1 VGIVLRSAFLS
12 GRARVPVVVAPS
24 KALCHEIGT
33 TLRQALKATGLK
45 VNGLSDAV
53 QLDFL
58 DQIAELLGNTAFIV
72 SNTRTPVER
81 ACAAPYRTA
90 RHQRAERRRRDG

>member
-1 VGIVLRSAFLS
+1 VEIVLRSAFLS
-12 GRARVPVVVAPS
+12 GRARVAVVVAPF

-33 TLRQALKATGLK
+33 TLGQALKATGLK
-45 VNGLSDAV
+45 VNELSDAI

-72 SNTRTPVER
+72 SQTDTGGMCLRGAIPSGSTS
-81 ACAAPYRTA
+81 A
-90 RHQRAERRRRDG
+90 R